1 VPPVQVC
8 SLSGNEI
15 FCLAQKGLFPA
26 EIVVGNSVRSL
37 GIAGAI
43 GSSFR
48 TLAGG
53 EVENVTALISE
64 GRHAAMERLVG
75 EARRHGAHGVTGVT
89 TELSTLAG
97 YTEFLSQGTGV
108 VAAQGGRPFFTTSA
122 SGTELY
128 CHLDAGYTPLSFVMG
143 NVAYALGIGRGI
155 AGGLSTLARGEVTQ
169 YSEMYNRIRHL
180 ALFRL
185 RREAAS
191 VGANA
196 VVDVRIDLRPFGPG
210 VVELLMTG
218 TAAHHPAFSADPSD
232 PTQVVT
238 SELTGAE
245 LFSLAQMG
253 YAPVQLVMATSVYSL
268 GLVGGIGASFAALAK
283 GELRELTELIYGARE
298 NCLALLKEEARSLGA
313 ERVIGNRLQIRELSP
328 GLIEVVAVGT
338 AVRRQNGVTP
348 HSPTLPVQ
356 AIVRDDD
363 TLSMSGGGKAG
374 FAESLA
380 FGNGLERGVQRQ
392 VNPAGCLIAI
402 LVAGLMIVGVVVGI
416 LMNIARH

>member
-1 VPPVQVC
+1 VDVC

-15 FCLAQKGLFPA
+15 YCLALKGFMPG

-37 GIAGAI
+37 GLAGAI
-43 GSSFR
+43 GTGFR

-64 GRHAAMERLVG
+64 GRHAAIERLVA
-75 EARRHGAHGVTGVT
+75 EAQRDRAHGVTGVT

-97 YTEFLSQGTGV
+97 YTEFLSQGTSLTASHG
-108 VAAQGGRPFFTTSA
+108 APPPFFTTSA
-122 SGTELY
+122 SGTELF
-128 CHLDAGYTPLSFVMG
+128 CHLEAGYTPVSFVMG
-143 NVAYALGIGRGI
+143 NVAYALGLGRGI
-155 AGGLSTLARGEVTQ
+155 TGGLSTLARGEVHQ

-196 VVDVRIDLRPFGPG
+196 VVDVRIDIRPFGAG

-218 TAAHHPAFSADPSD
+218 TASRHAAFSADSRD
-232 PTQVVT
+232 PTSVVT

-245 LFSLAQMG
+245 IFSLAQMG

-283 GELRELTELIYGARE
+283 GELKELTELIYGARA
-298 NCLALLKEEARSLGA
+298 NCLGLLKQEAESVGA

-338 AVRRQNGVTP
+338 AVRRLAGVTP
-348 HSPTLPVQ
+348 HSAALPFQ
-356 AIVRDDD
+356 AVVRDDD
-363 TLSMSGGGKAG
+363 SLSMRGSGAAG
-374 FAESLA
+374 FAESVA
-380 FGNGLERGVQRQ
+380 FGAGVDRGLKRQ
-392 VNPAGCLIAI
+392 LSPSGCFVSLVVLGLIAI
-402 LVAGLMIVGVVVGI
+402 GVLI
-416 LMNIARH
+416 SLLLAMARP

>member
-1 VPPVQVC
+1 MNVC

-15 FCLAQKGLFPA
+15 FCLQLKGLAPA

-37 GIAGAI
+37 GLAGAI
-43 GSSFR
+43 GSGFR

-53 EVENVTALISE
+53 EVENITALISE
-64 GRHAAMERLVG
+64 GRHAAIARLVE

-89 TELSTLAG
+89 TELSSLAG
-97 YTEFLSQGTGV
+97 YTEFLSQGTSV
-108 VAAQGGRPFFTTSA
+108 HAHASSPNFFTTSA

-128 CHLDAGYTPLSFVMG
+128 CHLDAGYTPISFVMG

-155 AGGLSTLARGEVTQ
+155 SGGLSTLAQGEVRQ

-185 RREAAS
+185 RHEAAS

-218 TAAHHPAFSADPSD
+218 TASRHQAFAADSRDPASVAS
-232 PTQVVT
+232 

-245 LFSLAQMG
+245 IFSLAQMG

-268 GLVGGIGASFAALAK
+268 GLVGGIGASFRALAK
-283 GELRELTELIYGARE
+283 GELRELTELVYGARE
-298 NCLALLKEEARSLGA
+298 NCLSLLRHEAESIGA

-338 AVRRQNGVTP
+338 AVRRMAGITP
-348 HSPTLPVQ
+348 HSQALPVQ

-363 TLSMSGGGKAG
+363 SLTMRGGGSAG
-374 FAESLA
+374 FATSLA
-380 FGNGLERGVQRQ
+380 FGAGVERGIQRRAS
-392 VNPAGCLIAI
+392 PAGCVAALIVFVIVIISIIVALIA
-402 LVAGLMIVGVVVGI
+402 AAA
-416 LMNIARH
+416 NR

>member
-1 VPPVQVC
+1 MYVS

-15 FCLAQKGLFPA
+15 FCLQLKGLLPA
-26 EIVVGNSVRSL
+26 ELVVGNSVRSL
-37 GIAGAI
+37 GLAGAL
-43 GSSFR
+43 GSGLR

-53 EVENVTALISE
+53 EVENVTELISD
-64 GRHAAMERLVG
+64 GRHAAISRLVE

-108 VAAQGGRPFFTTSA
+108 VANGATPAFFTTSA

-128 CHLDAGYTPLSFVMG
+128 CHLEAGYTPVSFVMG
-143 NVAYALGIGRGI
+143 NVAYALGVGRGI
-155 AGGLSTLARGEVTQ
+155 AGGLSTLARGEVHQ

-180 ALFRL
+180 ALFRM

-218 TAAHHPAFSADPSD
+218 TASRHAALPSDPSD
-232 PTQVVT
+232 PTSVST

-245 LFSLAQMG
+245 LFSLAQLG

-268 GLVGGIGASFAALAK
+268 GVMGGIGASFAALAK
-283 GELRELTELIYGARE
+283 GELREVTELIYGARE
-298 NCLALLKEEARSLGA
+298 NCLALLRQEAQELGA

-338 AVRRQNGVTP
+338 AVRRLGGVIP
-348 HSPTLPVQ
+348 AVATLPFQ

-363 TLSMSGGGKAG
+363 TLTISGGGKAG

-380 FGNGLERGVQRQ
+380 FGKGVERTVQRQ
-392 VNPAGCLIAI
+392 ASPGGCLAAI
-402 LVAGLMIVGVVVGI
+402 VLIGFVLIGLVVSVLIGLQS
-416 LMNIARH
+416 R

>member
-1 VPPVQVC
+1 MY
-8 SLSGNEI
+8 
-15 FCLAQKGLFPA
+15 CLHQKGFTPGEL
-26 EIVVGNSVRSL
+26 VVGNSVRSL
-37 GIAGAI
+37 GLVGSI

-53 EVENVTALISE
+53 EVENITSLISE
-64 GRHAAMERLVG
+64 GRHAAMARLVD

-89 TELSTLAG
+89 TELSSLAG

-108 VAAQGGRPFFTTSA
+108 GASAAVPFFTTSA
-122 SGTELY
+122 SGTELF
-128 CHLDAGYTPLSFVMG
+128 CHLEAGYTPISFVMG
-143 NVAYALGIGRGI
+143 NVAYALGVGRGI

-180 ALFRL
+180 ALFRM
-185 RREAAS
+185 RREAAA

-218 TAAHHPAFSADPSD
+218 TAAFHSVLAAGANGE
-232 PTQVVT
+232 VAT

-245 LFSLAQMG
+245 LFSLAQLG

-298 NCLALLKEEARSLGA
+298 NCLSLLKAEASSLGA

-338 AVRRQNGVTP
+338 AVRRLPGITP
-348 HSPTLPVQ
+348 HSPSLPLQ

-363 TLSMSGGGKAG
+363 SLSMAGGGSAG

-380 FGNGLERGVQRQ
+380 FGRSVGGSVQRQ
-392 VNPAGCLIAI
+392 VSPLGCLVALVLFGLMTIGIAI
-402 LVAGLMIVGVVVGI
+402 AI
-416 LMNIARH
+416 IASQR

>member
-1 VPPVQVC
+1 MNVC

-15 FCLAQKGLFPA
+15 FCLALKGLFPS
-26 EIVVGNSVRSL
+26 ELVVGNSVRSL
-37 GIAGAI
+37 GLAGSI
-43 GSSFR
+43 GSSLR

-53 EVENVTALISE
+53 EVENITALISE
-64 GRHAAMERLVG
+64 GRHAAMARLVD

-89 TELSTLAG
+89 TELSSLAG

-108 VAAQGGRPFFTTSA
+108 TSASGGAPFFTTSA

-155 AGGLSTLARGEVTQ
+155 TGGLSTMAKGEVHQ

-180 ALFRL
+180 ALFRM

-196 VVDVRIDLRPFGPG
+196 VVDVRIDLRPFGTG

-218 TAAHHPAFSADPSD
+218 TASHHPAFAPAGSD
-232 PTQVVT
+232 PAKVVT

-283 GELRELTELIYGARE
+283 GELNELTQLIYGARE
-298 NCLALLKEEARSLGA
+298 NCLNLLKNEAHSVGA

-338 AVRRQNGVTP
+338 AVRRLEGVAP
-348 HSPTLPVQ
+348 HSQTLPVQ

-363 TLSMSGGGKAG
+363 SLSMGGGGSAG
-374 FAESLA
+374 FAASLA
-380 FGNGLERGVQRQ
+380 FGAGVERGVQRR
-392 VNPAGCLIAI
+392 VSPLGCLVTAFAFG
-402 LVAGLMIVGVVVGI
+402 LVAVATVVTA
-416 LMNIARH
+416 LLAQR

>member
-1 VPPVQVC
+1 MQIC

-15 FCLAQKGLFPA
+15 FCLQLKGLFPA

-37 GIAGAI
+37 GLAGAI

-48 TLAGG
+48 SLAGG
-53 EVENVTALISE
+53 EVENITSLISE
-64 GRHAAMERLVG
+64 GRHAAIARLVE

-89 TELSTLAG
+89 TELSSLAG
-97 YTEFLSQGTGV
+97 YTEFLSQGTSV
-108 VAAQGGRPFFTTSA
+108 YGGGAPGPFFTTSA

-128 CHLDAGYTPLSFVMG
+128 CHLDAGYTPIGFAMG

-155 AGGLSTLARGEVTQ
+155 TGGLSTLARGEVRQ

-191 VGANA
+191 MGANA

-218 TAAHHPAFSADPSD
+218 TASRHPAFAGDSRD
-232 PTQVVT
+232 PTSIVT

-245 LFSLAQMG
+245 LFSLAQLG

-268 GLVGGIGASFAALAK
+268 GVVGGIGASFAALAK
-283 GELRELTELIYGARE
+283 GELRELTELVYGARE
-298 NCLALLKEEARSLGA
+298 NCLGLLRQEAESLGA
-313 ERVIGNRLQIRELSP
+313 ERVIGNRLRIRELSP

-338 AVRRQNGVTP
+338 AVRRLAGIAP

-356 AIVRDDD
+356 AVVRDDD
-363 TLSMSGGGKAG
+363 SLVMSGGGGAG
-374 FAESLA
+374 FAASLA
-380 FGNGLERGVQRQ
+380 FGAGVERGIQRRAS
-392 VNPAGCLIAI
+392 PAGCAVAIAMFG
-402 LVAGLMIVGVVVGI
+402 VMIVGIVVAI
-416 LMNIARH
+416 LAAAAKH

>member
-1 VPPVQVC
+1 VYVC

-15 FCLAQKGLFPA
+15 FCLQLKGFAPA

-37 GIAGAI
+37 GLAGAI
-43 GSSFR
+43 GSGFR

-53 EVENVTALISE
+53 EVENITALISE
-64 GRHAAMERLVG
+64 GRHAAIARLVD

-89 TELSTLAG
+89 TELSSLAG
-97 YTEFLSQGTGV
+97 YTEFLSQGTSIVSTG
-108 VAAQGGRPFFTTSA
+108 APTNFFTTSA

-128 CHLDAGYTPLSFVMG
+128 CHLDAGYTPISFVMG
-143 NVAYALGIGRGI
+143 NVAYALGVGRGI
-155 AGGLSTLARGEVTQ
+155 TGGLSTLARGEVHQ

-196 VVDVRIDLRPFGPG
+196 VVDVRIDLRPFGTG

-218 TAAHHPAFSADPSD
+218 TASRHPAFAADSRD
-232 PTQVVT
+232 PANVVS

-298 NCLALLKEEARSLGA
+298 NCLSLLRKEAESVGA

-338 AVRRQNGVTP
+338 AVRRLQGITP
-348 HSPTLPVQ
+348 HSQTLPFQ

-363 TLSMSGGGKAG
+363 SLTMSGGGSAG
-374 FAESLA
+374 FATSLA
-380 FGNGLERGVQRQ
+380 FGAGVERGIQRRAS
-392 VNPAGCLIAI
+392 PAGCLVALVIFGMI
-402 LVAGLMIVGVVVGI
+402 LLAVAGAI
-416 LMNIARH
+416 IAAAANH

>member
-1 VPPVQVC
+1 MLVC
-8 SLSGNEI
+8 SLSGNEVY
-15 FCLAQKGLFPA
+15 CLHQKGFTPGEL
-26 EIVVGNSVRSL
+26 VVGNSVRSL
-37 GIAGAI
+37 GLVGSI

-53 EVENVTALISE
+53 EVENITTLISE
-64 GRHAAMERLVG
+64 GRHAAMARLVD

-89 TELSTLAG
+89 TELSSLAG

-108 VAAQGGRPFFTTSA
+108 GASAAVPFFTTSA
-122 SGTELY
+122 SGTELF
-128 CHLDAGYTPLSFVMG
+128 CHLEAGYTPISFVMG
-143 NVAYALGIGRGI
+143 NVAYALGVGRGI

-185 RREAAS
+185 RREAAA

-218 TAAHHPAFSADPSD
+218 TAAFHSALAAGANGE
-232 PTQVVT
+232 VAT

-245 LFSLAQMG
+245 LFSLAQLG

-298 NCLALLKEEARSLGA
+298 NCLSLLKAEASSLGA

-338 AVRRQNGVTP
+338 AVRRLPGITP
-348 HSPTLPVQ
+348 HSPSLPLQ

-363 TLSMSGGGKAG
+363 SLSMTGGGSAG

-380 FGNGLERGVQRQ
+380 FGRSVGGSVQRQ
-392 VNPAGCLIAI
+392 VSPLGCLVALVLFALMTIGIAI
-402 LVAGLMIVGVVVGI
+402 AL
-416 LMNIARH
+416 IASQR

>member
-1 VPPVQVC
+1 VYVC

-15 FCLAQKGLFPA
+15 FCLQLKGFVPG

-37 GIAGAI
+37 GLAGAI
-43 GSSFR
+43 GSGFR

-53 EVENVTALISE
+53 EVENITALISE
-64 GRHAAMERLVG
+64 GRHAAIARLVE

-97 YTEFLSQGTGV
+97 YTEFLSQGTGI
-108 VAAQGGRPFFTTSA
+108 AATAGQPNFFTTSA

-128 CHLDAGYTPLSFVMG
+128 CHLDAGYTPVSFVMG

-155 AGGLSTLARGEVTQ
+155 TGGLSTLAQGEVHQ

-196 VVDVRIDLRPFGPG
+196 VVDVRIDLRPFGTG

-218 TAAHHPAFSADPSD
+218 TASRHPALAVDSRDPAN
-232 PTQVVT
+232 VVT
-238 SELTGAE
+238 SELSGAE

-268 GLVGGIGASFAALAK
+268 GLVGGIGTRFSALAK

-298 NCLALLKEEARSLGA
+298 NCLSLLRREAQSVGA

-338 AVRRQNGVTP
+338 AVRRQQGMMP
-348 HSPTLPVQ
+348 HSASLPVQ

-363 TLSMSGGGKAG
+363 SLTMQGGGSAG
-374 FAESLA
+374 FATSLA
-380 FGNGLERGVQRQ
+380 FGAGVERGIQRRAS
-392 VNPAGCLIAI
+392 PAGCLFAI
-402 LVAGLMIVGVVVGI
+402 LIFGLMLAGVLIGV
-416 LMNIARH
+416 LTSLSHH